1 MNAPTGMPRVEV
13 SHVHGSKR
21 PHRWSEVV
29 ALVKDT
35 VSDWSD
41 DNASRLAASLACYT
55 LLSIAPLVVL
65 CVAIAGM
72 VFGREA
78 AQGQIAGELG
88 SVVGAQG
95 AQAIQAIVA
104 NAKNPG
110 SGVLATIGGVAV
122 LLFGASG
129 VFGELQ
135 AALNTVWEVQPK
147 PGRGI
152 WGVIKDRFFSFTM
165 VLGVGFL
172 LLVSLVLSAALAA
185 VGKYLTLAAPLAPL
199 WYLVNFLVSL
209 AVTALIFALIYK
221 VIPDVKIAWRDVW
234 MGAIVTTVLFSLG
247 RFLLGLYIGRSSVSS
262 SYGAAGSLVALI
274 LWVYYSGQIFLFGAE
289 FTQVYARRF
298 GSNIEPSKNA
308 VPLEATQA
316 NTSKD
321 KQVPTGPRTD
331 AAT

>member
-1 MNAPTGMPRVEV
+1 
-13 SHVHGSKR
+13 
-21 PHRWSEVV
+21 V

-55 LLSIAPLVVL
+55 MLSIAPLVVL

-72 VFGREA
+72 FFGREA

-95 AQAIQAIVA
+95 AEAIQSIIA
-104 NAKNPG
+104 NAKSPG
-110 SGVLATIGGVAV
+110 SGVLASIGGIAV

-135 AALNTVWEVQPK
+135 SALNTVWEVQPK

-172 LLVSLVLSAALAA
+172 LLVSLVISAGLAA
-185 VGKYLTLAAPLAPL
+185 VGKYMAHAAPLAPL
-199 WYLVNFLVSL
+199 WQLLNLIISL
-209 AVTALIFALIYK
+209 GVTALIFALIYK
-221 VIPDVKIAWRDVW
+221 MIPDVEIAWRDVW
-234 MGAIVTTVLFSLG
+234 MGAIVTTILFSLG
-247 RFLLGLYIGRSSVSS
+247 RLLLGLYIGRSSVSS

-274 LWVYYSGQIFLFGAE
+274 LWVYYSGQIVLFGAE
-289 FTQVYARRF
+289 FTQVYASRY
-298 GSNIEPSKNA
+298 GSRIRPSENA
-308 VPLEATQA
+308 IAVGDRAASDHDVPLQR
-316 NTSKD
+316 
-321 KQVPTGPRTD
+321 GD
-331 AAT
+331 A